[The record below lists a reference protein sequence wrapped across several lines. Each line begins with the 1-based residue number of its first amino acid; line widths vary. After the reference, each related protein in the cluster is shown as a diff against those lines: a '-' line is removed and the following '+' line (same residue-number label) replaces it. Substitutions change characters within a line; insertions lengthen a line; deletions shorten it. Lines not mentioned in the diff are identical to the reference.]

1 MNDIYWP
8 GTKIIKSQGNAFDW
22 RNYGS
27 TILQDKKFLFSEIA
41 KKNSAGTGTDA
52 RKQFTIYSKARP
64 SVRRG
69 VNSTST

>member
-1 MNDIYWP
+1 MTEIYWP
-8 GTKIIKSQGNAFDW
+8 NTKIIKSQGNAFDW

-27 TILQDKKFLFSEIA
+27 AILQDKKFVQSEIA

-64 SVRRG
+64 SAKRG
-69 VNSTST
+69 ATQT